1 MRRTVILLALALA
14 GCGTCQQ
21 VAAHRESFRA
31 EMEAATES
39 DAPHV
44 RLEIPQ
50 AVIDGW
56 TRAALAQLPA
66 VPFELPGLGD
76 LGRYV
81 DRLGIEPRQMR
92 VAIQRDDAARFD
104 LDFDVKSGGRALFGL
119 QLGAV
124 APVRY
129 DVAKGTLEIQLRADM
144 FEAIAPRLDG
154 NATARLTDALLQPVP
169 AALRAP
175 LRSTAQRVARDG
187 VELLTRQA
195 YTLLRRQVLT
205 PLGTVARFRVT
216 MPDLP
221 IQGLALTTANGGWRV
236 DARLPFSARGL
247 GAAPLAGA
255 GMKMAVSTEAL
266 AALGNWAM
274 DRGKIPARYT
284 REGKASTSGDFTAGF
299 GWQSGARPLKV
310 HLWTLEEQ
318 AAGICLHARAGA
330 SPIVALRN
338 GKLEVGFE
346 DGTIEEITGPPL
358 ISSAL
363 DLMGIST
370 EAFEFTRS
378 IATRSRIQLGRGAV
392 DVALT
397 GIELRGDALTLE
409 LATPKTPG
417 S

>member
-1 MRRTVILLALALA
+1 MRRTVILLAIALA

-31 EMEAATES
+31 EMEAATEG

-50 AVIDGW
+50 AVIEGW

-66 VPFELPGLGD
+66 VPFDLPGLGD

-169 AALRAP
+169 AALRSP
-175 LRSTAQRVARDG
+175 LRSTAVVIVTIPVAASMLAP
-187 VELLTRQA
+187 VPVTEKVAPSLS
-195 YTLLRRQVLT
+195 
-205 PLGTVARFRVT
+205 PLG
-216 MPDLP
+216 
-221 IQGLALTTANGGWRV
+221 
-236 DARLPFSARGL
+236 
-247 GAAPLAGA
+247 
-255 GMKMAVSTEAL
+255 
-266 AALGNWAM
+266 
-274 DRGKIPARYT
+274 
-284 REGKASTSGDFTAGF
+284 
-299 GWQSGARPLKV
+299 
-310 HLWTLEEQ
+310 
-318 AAGICLHARAGA
+318 
-330 SPIVALRN
+330 
-338 GKLEVGFE
+338 
-346 DGTIEEITGPPL
+346 
-358 ISSAL
+358 
-363 DLMGIST
+363 
-370 EAFEFTRS
+370 
-378 IATRSRIQLGRGAV
+378 
-392 DVALT
+392 
-397 GIELRGDALTLE
+397 
-409 LATPKTPG
+409 
-417 S
+417 